1 MTNQDSSCKQFTMF
15 CGKLN
20 TSLSWKLESDFTE
33 MEFLPQW
40 NVLLCNKAD
49 FTSPVKHSVN
59 ESQD

>member
-1 MTNQDSSCKQFTMF
+1 MTNQDSSRKQFTMF

-20 TSLSWKLESDFTE
+20 TSLSWKLESNLTE

-49 FTSPVKHSVN
+49 FTSSVKHSVN